1 MRSDTQTMTV
11 HADPD
16 TLFAFLAEPRN
27 LPKWAV
33 GFCRDIR
40 RDGDAWVV
48 ATGQGEV
55 TLRVEAD
62 PSARTVDFRM
72 SPAPGVEVLAASRV
86 VPNGA
91 EAEYVFTQFQ
101 PDGMPDQAFAANVRA
116 LSEELLV
123 LKHAAAAWAACPA

>member
-1 MRSDTQTMTV
+1 VRSDTQAVTV
-11 HADPD
+11 HADAD
-16 TLFAFLAEPRN
+16 ALFAFLAEPRN

-40 RDGDAWVV
+40 PDGDDWLV

-55 TLRVEAD
+55 RLRLEAD
-62 PSARTVDFRM
+62 PRARTVDFRM
-72 SPAPGVEVLAASRV
+72 TLAPGVAVLAASRI

-101 PDGMPDQAFAANVRA
+101 PDGMPDEAFAANVRA
-116 LSEELLV
+116 LGEELLV